1 MSINTMPLEAETRI
15 LIDRNLENLGWKLL
29 INCLVKEI
37 TLYDDKMIITYNTP
51 LNEGSDEN
59 RGFSFYEKML
69 YLPYTVP
76 QSGQAISVPIY
87 TVMKV

>member
-1 MSINTMPLEAETRI
+1 MNFINYI
-15 LIDRNLENLGWKLL
+15 
-29 INCLVKEI
+29 CLVKEI

-59 RGFSFYEKML
+59 RGFSFYEKIL

-76 QSGQAISVPIY
+76 QSGQTISIPIY
-87 TVMKV
+87 TLMQV